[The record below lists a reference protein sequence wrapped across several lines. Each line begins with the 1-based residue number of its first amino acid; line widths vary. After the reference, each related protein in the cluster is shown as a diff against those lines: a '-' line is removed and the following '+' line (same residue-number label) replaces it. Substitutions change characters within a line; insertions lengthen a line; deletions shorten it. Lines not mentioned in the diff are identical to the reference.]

1 MELPKKWPG
10 RTVVRQALTIMRLT
24 GHWGDWLSIYAV
36 SSRKVQKLS
45 YPVFRLKY
53 YWEVHRIDPDHNRIG
68 K

>member
-24 GHWGDWLSIYAV
+24 GHWDIWVSIYAV

-45 YPVFRLKY
+45 YRTFRERY
-53 YWEVHRIDPDHNRIG
+53 YWDIYRIDPDHNRIG
-68 K
+68 R